1 MIGCPT
7 GSGVESPSSAG
18 LANACGDSSAGPSVL
33 RSRVVQAVTVAEV
46 ADELYALA
54 PADFISAR
62 DERARQV
69 RAAGQRD
76 EAAAIKKLARPTASA
91 WLVNQLAR
99 TAAEQMTRL
108 YELGEELQEAQ
119 RALAGDRLREL
130 SVQRRQVVTDLVAAA
145 SNLAGQTDQSASDAV
160 LGEVRATLEA
170 ALADADARAA
180 VRSGR
185 LTKALAYAGLG
196 EVDLTAAMAVP
207 AQTRPVTGEPAA
219 EPAPAPGRGKG
230 RQPGDGGA
238 ARPGDT
244 VAARGAA
251 AEGRAA
257 PRAGS
262 AAERAADSLRSA
274 QEAADIATTAFDE
287 AERAVAAIDEQR
299 QFLHRRISNLEQ
311 EIAEARTTHA
321 RLTRE
326 AKQAE
331 GRQAVAARR
340 LETANRHLDRARRA
354 ASGVD

>member
-1 MIGCPT
+1 
-7 GSGVESPSSAG
+7 
-18 LANACGDSSAGPSVL
+18 
-33 RSRVVQAVTVAEV
+33 VQAVTVADV

-54 PADFISAR
+54 PADFTSAR

-99 TAAEQMTRL
+99 TEPAQMTRL
-108 YELGEELQEAQ
+108 YDLGEDLQEAQ

-130 SVQRRQVVTDLVAAA
+130 SVQRRQVVNDLITAA
-145 SNLAGQTDQSASDAV
+145 SDIAGQADQSASDAV

-170 ALADADARAA
+170 ALADAGARAA
-180 VRSGR
+180 VRSGH

-196 EVDLTAAMAVP
+196 EVDLTAAMAEP
-207 AQTRPVTGEPAA
+207 AQPQPGKTGRAAESSGASQPAA
-219 EPAPAPGRGKG
+219 GPQRVGGGAARAAGAAPEAGAAR
-230 RQPGDGGA
+230 DGGA
-238 ARPGDT
+238 A
-244 VAARGAA
+244 A
-251 AEGRAA
+251 
-257 PRAGS
+257 AGS
-262 AAERAADSLRSA
+262 AARESAAQRAADTLRAA
-274 QEAADIATTAFDE
+274 QEAAGAAAAAFDE

-299 QFLHRRISNLEQ
+299 QFLHRRISHLEQ

-326 AKQAE
+326 ARQAE

-340 LETANRHLDRARRA
+340 LETANRQLDRARRA
-354 ASGVD
+354 TGAGD

>member
-1 MIGCPT
+1 MQP
-7 GSGVESPSSAG
+7 
-18 LANACGDSSAGPSVL
+18 D
-33 RSRVVQAVTVAEV
+33 TVADV

-54 PADFISAR
+54 PAEFTAAR

-76 EAAAIKKLARPTASA
+76 EAAEIKKLARPTASA

-99 TAAEQMTRL
+99 TATAQMTHL
-108 YELGEELQEAQ
+108 YELAEELQEAQ

-130 SVQRRQVVTDLVAAA
+130 SVQRRQLVNDLLAATSDLA
-145 SNLAGQTDQSASDAV
+145 ERAGQPASPAV

-196 EVDLTAAMAVP
+196 EVDLAAAL
-207 AQTRPVTGEPAA
+207 A
-219 EPAPAPGRGKG
+219 APG
-230 RQPGDGGA
+230 QPRSAHRDRAAKSSRAPDG
-238 ARPGDT
+238 T
-244 VAARGAA
+244 AA
-251 AEGRAA
+251 AERAA
-257 PRAGS
+257 STDRAGAADRAS
-262 AAERAADSLRSA
+262 AAERAADAVRAA
-274 QEAADIATTAFDE
+274 QDAADAATAVFHE
-287 AERAVAAIDEQR
+287 AERALAAIDEQR
-299 QFLHRRISNLEQ
+299 QFLHRRIGHLEE

-331 GRQAVAARR
+331 GRRAVAARR
-340 LETANRHLDRARRA
+340 LDTANRHLDKARRTA
-354 ASGVD
+354 GAGD